1 MSNGGY
7 PRLQEALE
15 IEPAIATERYMIGKE
30 LAQAS
35 SVDPATALAVLKL
48 LLEGRD
54 EGGMVSFDL
63 TRHAVPVVIANAM
76 STDDSDL
83 KAAAE
88 AYMNE
93 LGARGNGNWKPR
105 SRRCSKAT

>member
-1 MSNGGY
+1 
-7 PRLQEALE
+7 
-15 IEPAIATERYMIGKE
+15 MIGKE

-63 TRHAVPVVIANAM
+63 TRNAVPVVIANAM
-76 STDDSDL
+76 SADDSDL
-83 KAAAE
+83 KVAAE

-93 LGARGNGNWKPR
+93 LGAKGNLQLEAQV
-105 SRRCSKAT
+105 KAVLEGHVGADDVDD